1 MKSLII
7 LGSTGSIGQQTIEV
21 VERYPDLF
29 RVVGLSTRGN
39 TVLLKEQAKK
49 IKPLS
54 VAVAD
59 INAAVKLSVEI
70 GAIGAQLLGGP
81 EGIINLCRLAEA
93 DTVVNALVGSVGLK
107 PTLATLEE
115 GKNLLLSNKESLV
128 VGGEIVTKLAKEKK
142 VMITPIDSEHSAIF
156 QCLRGEKKSQ
166 VKKIIITGSGGPFR
180 GRKKKDLKNVTVK
193 EALAHPRWKMGTKI
207 TIDSATLMNKGL
219 EVIEAHFLFDVDYD
233 SIKVV
238 IHPQSIV
245 HSLVEFVDGS
255 VLAQLGPTDMRL
267 PIQYALTYPE
277 RVPSPV
283 TAIDLVEL
291 GELDFEEPDLETFPC
306 LKLSYEAGKAG
317 KTYPAVLNVANEEAV
332 EAFLAERIGFLDISE
347 IVYKALERHK
357 GFEPDLRIL
366 EEAQMW
372 AREKAQEEIER
383 IENKR

>member
-39 TVLLKEQAKK
+39 TILLKEQAKK

-59 INAAVKLSVEI
+59 INAALKLSVEI

-156 QCLRGEKKSQ
+156 QCLRGERESQ

-180 GRKKKDLKNVTVK
+180 GRKKKDLKNVTVE

-283 TAIDLVEL
+283 TAIDLAEL

-306 LKLSYEAGKAG
+306 LKFAYEAGKAG

-332 EAFLAERIGFLDISE
+332 EAFLTERIGFLDISE

-357 GFEPDLRIL
+357 GFEPDLTIL

>member
-59 INAAVKLSVEI
+59 INAALKLSVEI

-180 GRKKKDLKNVTVK
+180 GRKKKDLKNVTVE

-372 AREKAQEEIER
+372 AREKAQEEIKR

>member
-59 INAAVKLSVEI
+59 INAALKLSVEI

-180 GRKKKDLKNVTVK
+180 GRKKKDLKNVTVE

-383 IENKR
+383 IENKT

>member
-383 IENKR
+383 IENKT

>member
-39 TVLLKEQAKK
+39 TILLKEQAKK

-59 INAAVKLSVEI
+59 INAALKLSVEI

-156 QCLRGEKKSQ
+156 QCLRGERKSQ

-180 GRKKKDLKNVTVK
+180 GRKKKDLKNVTVE

-283 TAIDLVEL
+283 TAIDLAEL

-306 LKLSYEAGKAG
+306 LKFAYEAGKAG

-332 EAFLAERIGFLDISE
+332 EAFLTERIGFLDISE

-357 GFEPDLRIL
+357 GFEPDLTIL

>member
-1 MKSLII
+1 M
-7 LGSTGSIGQQTIEV
+7 
-21 VERYPDLF
+21 
-29 RVVGLSTRGN
+29 
-39 TVLLKEQAKK
+39 
-49 IKPLS
+49 
-54 VAVAD
+54 
-59 INAAVKLSVEI
+59 
-70 GAIGAQLLGGP
+70 
-81 EGIINLCRLAEA
+81 
-93 DTVVNALVGSVGLK
+93 VNALVGSVGLK

-180 GRKKKDLKNVTVK
+180 GRKKKDLKNVTVE